1 MSPFD
6 PEKIAALRERLRQ
19 RAERRVQPYPAPRYD
34 AVFYEGVAW
43 LDTLSHG
50 DPMDPID
57 LHLPGD
63 GPVQITIR
71 RLAPRAQDAAPALAR
86 LAQALLDA
94 LDRHEDA
101 VDPHDGEAYHPDTQ
115 DAVYQA
121 KADLRAALPHP
132 DAPSRPSRPGQPR
145 P

>member
-1 MSPFD
+1 MTD
-6 PEKIAALRERLRQ
+6 QQIALEGFREALRARLDAKIEARQ
-19 RAERRVQPYPAPRYD
+19 ATRVTPHPPRYD

-43 LDTLSHG
+43 LDTLSNG

-71 RLAPRAQDAAPALAR
+71 RAPRAQDAPPALAR

-101 VDPHDGEAYHPDTQ
+101 VDPIHGDAYHPDTQ

-132 DAPSRPSRPGQPR
+132 DGAP
-145 P
+145 